1 MRDEDTYLFTLSLT
15 SVSTTVIFTQRVFVR
30 VLYRFVSSVISSNQ
44 IFIKLFLIAFPSF
57 WSQRVTC
64 VSLRKKSENNKPSM
78 RHCDHMFLPINYLF
92 FMSHDQIKCF
102 KPCHTNKQH
111 ISLSITPFPRS
122 LSWHDSVIMA
132 CFSSCLVLHSSP
144 VSIKRSI

>member
-1 MRDEDTYLFTLSLT
+1 MRDEETYLFTLSLS

-30 VLYRFVSSVISSNQ
+30 VLYRLVPSVISSNQ

-57 WSQRVTC
+57 RSQRATC

-102 KPCHTNKQH
+102 KPCQTNKQH
-111 ISLSITPFPRS
+111 ISLPITPFPRS
-122 LSWHDSVIMA
+122 LSWHDSVVMA
-132 CFSSCLVLHSSP
+132 CFSSCLVLYSSP